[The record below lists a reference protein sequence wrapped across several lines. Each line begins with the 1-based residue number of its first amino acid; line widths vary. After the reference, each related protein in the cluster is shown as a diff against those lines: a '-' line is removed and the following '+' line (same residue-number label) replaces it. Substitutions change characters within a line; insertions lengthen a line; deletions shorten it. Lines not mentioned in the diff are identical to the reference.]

1 MITYEKNYLKELA
14 SNCADVE
21 IYVYR
26 GENHSIH
33 TDSIKGLDINLDNL
47 PDEIECDFSEMDEEE
62 YNETILANSG
72 VKADFDDWYDDKEAK
87 VLVIVLDY
95 FFYQNLVSE

>member
-26 GENHSIH
+26 GKN
-33 TDSIKGLDINLDNL
+33 
-47 PDEIECDFSEMDEEE
+47 IES
-62 YNETILANSG
+62 TLT
-72 VKADFDDWYDDKEAK
+72 V
-87 VLVIVLDY
+87 
-95 FFYQNLVSE
+95 

>member
-26 GENHSIH
+26 GKNHRIH
-33 TDSIKGLDINLDNL
+33 TDSIEGLDIDLDNL
-47 PDEIECDFSEMDEEE
+47 PDEIKCDFSEMDEEE
-62 YNETILANSG
+62 YDLNS
-72 VKADFDDWYDDKEAK
+72 AT
-87 VLVIVLDY
+87 LL
-95 FFYQNLVSE
+95 

>member
-33 TDSIKGLDINLDNL
+33 TDSIKGLDIDLDNFRGNMEEFEKEVEETYSGKISKEECNRIIE
-47 PDEIECDFSEMDEEE
+47 EIR
-62 YNETILANSG
+62 T
-72 VKADFDDWYDDKEAK
+72 K
-87 VLVIVLDY
+87 LD
-95 FFYQNLVSE
+95 